1 MGNLRSA
8 RSPIN
13 RRDCLDGAVA
23 QTIRDIGGFAKSV
36 WSSESRRVCDRMRRL
51 AGSGHLLPG
60 DVQPSARLALCLDG
74 LAACAY
80 LLFGSGLTCADYGGR
95 GGPRRVWELWDASPA
110 PLPLPQ
116 LWLERSGACQP
127 IVTHRP
133 LAKCGLWEMSM
144 PATRYMNP
152 STVSTAAGLAGG
164 MASSAHAL
172 AIRSAL
178 AAGAASV

>member
-1 MGNLRSA
+1 
-8 RSPIN
+8 
-13 RRDCLDGAVA
+13 
-23 QTIRDIGGFAKSV
+23 
-36 WSSESRRVCDRMRRL
+36 MRRR
-51 AGSGHLLPG
+51 AGSGHLLPC
-60 DVQPSARLALCLDG
+60 DAQPGARLALCLFG

-133 LAKCGLWEMSM
+133 LAKCGLWVMSM
-144 PATRYMNP
+144 PATRCMNP
-152 STVSTAAGLAGG
+152 STVSAAAGLAGG
-164 MASSAHAL
+164 MVSSVRAVARRWALAEGASSPRIDGRRCA
-172 AIRSAL
+172 
-178 AAGAASV
+178 